1 MDLLIVEDEEVVGLY
16 LREELAAQGFAVHSH
31 SVAESALESTLTT
44 TYAAAIIDIGLPDL
58 RGDELARRCR
68 QRHPTMPIIFA
79 TGMNSREL
87 HSQFANDH
95 HISVLEKPFEA
106 SILLDELSRHGLPR
120 CA

>member
-1 MDLLIVEDEEVVGLY
+1 
-16 LREELAAQGFAVHSH
+16 
-31 SVAESALESTLTT
+31 
-44 TYAAAIIDIGLPDL
+44 
-58 RGDELARRCR
+58 
-68 QRHPTMPIIFA
+68 MPIIFA